1 MIDEFKK
8 TRLEELRKLKGFFE
22 DCLDENRKEDQDVG
36 SFGSLPSFFG
46 NVIQYNSFGIPIK
59 AMRIIY
65 EHNKDRINEELKKN
79 NYV

>member
-1 MIDEFKK
+1 MIDEYKK

-22 DCLDENRKEDQDVG
+22 YCLDESRKEDQVASSVG
-36 SFGSLPSFFG
+36 FLSSFFG
-46 NVIQYNSFGIPIK
+46 NVIQYNSFDIPIK

-79 NYV
+79 NYG

>member
-1 MIDEFKK
+1 MVDEFNK
-8 TRLEELRKLKGFFE
+8 TRLEELRKLKDFFKC
-22 DCLDENRKEDQDVG
+22 CLKENRENQVVG

-46 NVIQYNSFGIPIK
+46 NVIQYNSFEIPIK

-79 NYV
+79 NYG

>member
-1 MIDEFKK
+1 MVDEFNKI
-8 TRLEELRKLKGFFE
+8 RLEELRKLKYFFKY
-22 DCLDENRKEDQDVG
+22 CLDKNRKENQVAG

-46 NVIQYNSFGIPIK
+46 NVIQYNSFEIPIK

-79 NYV
+79 NYD